1 MNNLCT
7 LLNNLTKNNIIK
19 AQDLE
24 DLSNLIATVVR
35 DDLGSDSKSLI
46 TNWVDDNGDY
56 IDFSFALRPDWL
68 VGTPDDKQVKMRISI
83 DTCDQSWYAYL
94 IMDCE
99 NGEIEDWGEKEFKS
113 AELEEYSMPVKSMLE
128 VIHGQYDKKL
138 HEENAKGMVWLEKAA
153 QVAKKLAPQVDKINK
168 ICKENGMKL
177 YVDRSLD
184 GTNCIYVVPDC
195 IDTDD
200 FIDEKDEITTDNIP
214 YIDLNMRGF
223 DSNYDHFTKIK

>member
-7 LLNNLTKNNIIK
+7 LLNKLSKSTII
-19 AQDLE
+19 AQQLE
-24 DLSNLIATVVR
+24 DISNLIATVVR

-99 NGEIEDWGEKEFKS
+99 DGEIEDWGEKEFKS

-138 HEENAKGMVWLEKAA
+138 QEENAKSDADLDRAT
-153 QVAKKLAPQVDKINK
+153 QVAKKLQKHVDAIKK
-168 ICKENGMKL
+168 LCKENNLKI
-177 YVDRSLD
+177 YSDHSLD
-184 GTNCIYVVPDC
+184 GTSCLYLVPDNMHC
-195 IDTDD
+195 LTDD
-200 FIDEKDEITTDNIP
+200 ETGEVIDLEKIP
-214 YIDLNMRGF
+214 YLDFDAMGF
-223 DSNYDHFTKIK
+223 DPNYDFFRR

>member
-19 AQDLE
+19 AQNLD

-46 TNWVDDNGDY
+46 TNWVEDNGDY
-56 IDFSFALRPDWL
+56 IDFYFALRPDWL

-99 NGEIEDWGEKEFKS
+99 DGEIESWGEKEFKS

-128 VIHGQYDKKL
+128 VIHGQYDKKFQ
-138 HEENAKGMVWLEKAA
+138 EENAKSDADLDRAT
-153 QVAKKLAPQVDKINK
+153 QVAKKLQKHVDAIKK
-168 ICKENGMKL
+168 LCKENNLKI
-177 YVDRSLD
+177 YSDHSLD
-184 GTNCIYVVPDC
+184 GTSCLYLVPDNMHC
-195 IDTDD
+195 LTDD
-200 FIDEKDEITTDNIP
+200 ETGEVIDLEKIP
-214 YIDLNMRGF
+214 YLDFDAMGF
-223 DSNYDHFTKIK
+223 DPNYDFFRR

>member
-46 TNWVDDNGDY
+46 INWVDNNGDY

-68 VGTPDDKQVKMRISI
+68 VGTPDDKQVKMCISI

-99 NGEIEDWGEKEFKS
+99 NGEIEAWGEKEFRS
-113 AELEEYSMPVKSMLE
+113 AELEEYSMPVKAMLE

-138 HEENAKGMVWLEKAA
+138 HEENAKSDTDLAKAT
-153 QVAKKLAPQVDKINK
+153 QVAKKLQKHVDAIKK
-168 ICKENGMKL
+168 LCKENNLKL
-177 YVDRSLD
+177 YSDHSLD
-184 GTNCIYVVPDC
+184 GTSCLYLVPDNMHC
-195 IDTDD
+195 LTDD
-200 FIDEKDEITTDNIP
+200 TTGEVIDLEKIP
-214 YIDLNMRGF
+214 YLDFDAMGF
-223 DSNYDHFTKIK
+223 DPNYDFFRR